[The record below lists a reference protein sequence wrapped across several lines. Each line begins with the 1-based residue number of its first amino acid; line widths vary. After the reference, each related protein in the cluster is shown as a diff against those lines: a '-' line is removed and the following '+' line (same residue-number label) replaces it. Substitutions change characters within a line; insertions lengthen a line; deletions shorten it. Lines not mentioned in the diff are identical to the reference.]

1 MHYGATNRMN
11 EAVGALVVGGDYQG
25 LGIIR
30 SLGRKGI
37 PTCVIDDERSI
48 GRFSRYANY
57 HDRVPDLRENAVE
70 STLAVVERFG
80 LQGWVLYPTRDEHVA
95 AFAHARDRLREVLR
109 VPTPAWEVVRWAYD
123 KRLTY
128 ELAERI
134 GVPTPRWWLVDPVDG
149 VRNVG
154 GEPPWVVKPAIK
166 DHFVYETGTKA
177 WRADDRAQLDELVGR
192 ATKLI
197 GSREVIIQELI
208 PGNGDSQLAYCALF
222 RQGEAVASM
231 VVERRRQH
239 PPEFGRASTYVR
251 TIELSHLEEWSCRF
265 LREIDYHGLVELEF
279 KVDPRDGLPKLLDVN
294 ARTWGYHTL
303 GACAGL
309 DFPYLLYREQVG
321 APVPPGRALPGRSW
335 LRLATD
341 LPVGILAMLRRQIR
355 LGEYVRTVRT
365 ATTEAVFARDDPVP
379 GLVEVALIPYLAF
392 RRKF

>member
-1 MHYGATNRMN
+1 M
-11 EAVGALVVGGDYQG
+11 
-25 LGIIR
+25 R
-30 SLGRKGI
+30 S
-37 PTCVIDDERSI
+37 T
-48 GRFSRYANY
+48 
-57 HDRVPDLRENAVE
+57 

-239 PPEFGRASTYVR
+239 PPSSVVRAHMS
-251 TIELSHLEEWSCRF
+251 
-265 LREIDYHGLVELEF
+265 
-279 KVDPRDGLPKLLDVN
+279 
-294 ARTWGYHTL
+294 
-303 GACAGL
+303 
-309 DFPYLLYREQVG
+309 
-321 APVPPGRALPGRSW
+321 APSS
-335 LRLATD
+335 
-341 LPVGILAMLRRQIR
+341 
-355 LGEYVRTVRT
+355 
-365 ATTEAVFARDDPVP
+365 
-379 GLVEVALIPYLAF
+379 
-392 RRKF
+392 